1 LSKKRKTTVIRAAT
15 PEDAEFLARIIL
27 IAGRA
32 HVRRGIWEVVLGG
45 TEEDCLRFLKLLVAT
60 DPPHLF
66 HYSSFIIAEV
76 GRRPAAALGGYDP
89 TKKGYN
95 ALTLAVR
102 EVQRAM
108 RSVETHAP
116 PETGAQKVLDCVPD
130 TVEGAWVI
138 DSVAALP
145 RYRRQGIVSRLL
157 EEILEKGRRG
167 GFKKAQVN
175 IYIGNIPAQK
185 AYEKFG
191 FKIHE
196 GKHSAS
202 FEEEIGSPGMAS
214 LVVDL

>member
-1 LSKKRKTTVIRAAT
+1 MIRGAT
-15 PEDAEFLARIIL
+15 AEDAEFLARIIL

-45 TEEDCLRFLKLLVAT
+45 TEEDCLRFLTLLAAT

-66 HYSSFIIAEV
+66 HYSSFLIAEV
-76 GRRPAAALGGYDP
+76 GGRPAAALGGYDP
-89 TKKGYN
+89 KKKGYN
-95 ALTLAVR
+95 ALTSAVR

-108 RSVETHAP
+108 GLVEAHAP
-116 PETGAQKVLDCVPD
+116 SETRAQKVLDCVPD

-145 RYRRQGIVSRLL
+145 RYRRQGIVTRLL
-157 EEILEKGRRG
+157 EEILEKGRRE
-167 GFKKAQVN
+167 GFKKSQVN

-185 AYEKFG
+185 AYEEFG

-196 GKHSAS
+196 EKRSAS